1 MNTLPIDV
9 IYLLQKYL
17 TIKEFVPFI
26 YTNKANTKDIHRI
39 YIIKRKINSCN
50 IPKRIKLTQIE
61 ELNIKCYNPSNLKLM
76 TNLKKLDISNTFT
89 NFICVL
95 SGLINLVE
103 LDISC
108 NNINSLE
115 PLRNLKKLKKLNLKK
130 LK

>member
-95 SGLINLVE
+95 SSSLLIKIVSFSSGTPDVNIPTSLSPS
-103 LDISC
+103 IS
-108 NNINSLE
+108 
-115 PLRNLKKLKKLNLKK
+115 RK
-130 LK
+130 